1 MPDAKKAGR
10 RASAPV
16 GDWQILSRRRATVRL
31 GRATTALLSL
41 VLLSPIGLLADPSPR
56 SRWSRTPLGYGIG
69 ERGLSALD
77 VDGDGR
83 AELFAAPEG
92 ENYWYELR
100 REGLFRQSWSSFLDE
115 AELVALD
122 AVSSPSGAK
131 VAVLYSHS
139 LRIFDARSKV
149 ELLNVTTATW
159 TNTDVALGDLD
170 LDGVLDAVICDDET
184 LYLYE
189 LANGTQTALRNGFGC
204 LDVVLGQ
211 TDADPQLE
219 IVIAGNPTGGYVL
232 DGVSLVVEWGDLEGF
247 GPQIALGDLDG
258 DGRDEILASSDF
270 DTAARALDPESNSE
284 LWRREGN
291 YYPPALFVAD
301 LDPAPGSEA
310 VVHERYGSLFLLAG
324 TSGELLRAHAVE
336 TSSVSR
342 FAAADTDGDGDLELL
357 WSGGECCYS
366 YDDIWAIEG
375 GSNVLQRVSE
385 GARSMEGTIAVG
397 EFGTDPVKEVA
408 LAARF
413 NEPDQAPV
421 QLVVLDMAQG
431 RQVRRS
437 SFDSTTASG
446 NVSAMIGMQVDADAA
461 SELCVASSDALGPV
475 RCVDGQ
481 TFEEEWAGGSLGYV
495 SVLAAAELD
504 GDPAPEILAGTS
516 GPAIEAR
523 EGDSGWLKWRTPE
536 INPNLDAI
544 DRLLAI
550 DVDGDG
556 LDEVIGRLATYYYG
570 SGALALFSGAT
581 GDLLSGPWALSV
593 WALAKPT
600 LMENPPYRVYVA
612 LSDKTI
618 RGLDPQTGTPSA
630 PLATLPGIS
639 RQLAVVDLD
648 RDGTLDFV
656 VVDQVMYLHVVDGAT
671 ATVAWA
677 GPYLG
682 PTGYGWVDLSLEAGD
697 LDGNGVPDFAVAS
710 RYGLFYF
717 EGPLFEVFTDGFES
731 GNTLAWSDTQP

>member
-1 MPDAKKAGR
+1 MPDANEAGR
-10 RASAPV
+10 RASAPARDCQTLT
-16 GDWQILSRRRATVRL
+16 GRRATVRL
-31 GRATTALLSL
+31 GPATTALLILL
-41 VLLSPIGLLADPSPR
+41 VLSPIGLLADPSPR

-69 ERGLSALD
+69 GRGLSAID

-100 REGLFRQSWSSFLDE
+100 REGLFQQTWSSFLDE

-122 AVSSPSGAK
+122 AASTSSGGK

-139 LRIFDARSKV
+139 LRIFDALSKV
-149 ELLNVTTATW
+149 QLLNVTTATW

-170 LDGVLDAVICDDET
+170 LDGVLDAVVCDEET

-189 LANGTQTALRNGFGC
+189 LANGTQTAIRHGFGC
-204 LDVVLGQ
+204 SDVVIGQ

-219 IVIAGNPTGGYVL
+219 IAIAGNPSGGYVL

-247 GPQIALGDLDG
+247 GSQIALGDLDG

-291 YYPPALFVAD
+291 FYPPTLFVAD
-301 LDPAPGSEA
+301 LDETPGSEA
-310 VVHERYGSLFLLAG
+310 VVHERYGALFLLAG
-324 TSGELLRAHAVE
+324 TTGELLDAHAVE
-336 TSSVSR
+336 TGFVSR
-342 FAAADTDGDGDLELL
+342 FAAADSDGDGDLELL
-357 WSGGECCYS
+357 WSGGECCYD
-366 YDDIWAIEG
+366 YEDIWTLDG
-375 GSNVLQRVSE
+375 GSNIVQRVSE
-385 GARSMEGTIAVG
+385 GALSMAGVFAVG
-397 EFGTDPVKEVA
+397 KFGGDPENEVA
-408 LAARF
+408 IAASF
-413 NEPDQAPV
+413 NEPDQAPP
-421 QLVVLDMAQG
+421 QIVVLDMAQG

-437 SFDSTTASG
+437 SYEPTTTSG
-446 NVSAMIGMQVDADAA
+446 NVSAMIGMRVDGDAA
-461 SELCVASSDALGPV
+461 PELCLASGDDLGPV

-495 SVLAAAELD
+495 DVLAAAELD

-536 INPNLDAI
+536 IDPNRDAI

-556 LDEVIGRLATYYYG
+556 LDEVIGHLATYYYG
-570 SGALALFSGAT
+570 AGGLALFSGAT
-581 GDLLSGPWALSV
+581 GDLLSGPWDWSFRAM
-593 WALAKPT
+593 AKPT
-600 LMENPPYRVYVA
+600 LMETPPHSVYVA
-612 LSDKTI
+612 LSDSTI
-618 RGLDPQTGTPSA
+618 RGLDPQTGNTTA

-639 RQLAVVDLD
+639 RELAVVDLD

-656 VVDQVMYLHVVDGAT
+656 VVDQFMHLQVVDGAT
-671 ATVAWA
+671 AAVVWT
-677 GPYLG
+677 GPCGIL
-682 PTGYGWVDLSLEAGD
+682 
-697 LDGNGVPDFAVAS
+697 
-710 RYGLFYF
+710 
-717 EGPLFEVFTDGFES
+717 
-731 GNTLAWSDTQP
+731 

>member
-1 MPDAKKAGR
+1 MPDVKSG
-10 RASAPV
+10 
-16 GDWQILSRRRATVRL
+16 GRRATVRF
-31 GRATTALLSL
+31 GRAAAAVLSL
-41 VLLSPIGLLADPSPR
+41 LLLSPIGLSADPSPR
-56 SRWSRTPLGYGIG
+56 SRWSWTPLGYGIG

-83 AELFAAPEG
+83 AELFAAPQG

-100 REGLFRQSWSSFLDE
+100 REGLFRQSWSSFLEE
-115 AELVALD
+115 AELVAMD
-122 AVSSPSGAK
+122 AVSTPSGAK

-139 LRIFDARSKV
+139 LRIFDAISKV
-149 ELLNVTTATW
+149 QQLNVTTATW
-159 TNTDVALGDLD
+159 ANTDVALGDLD
-170 LDGVLDAVICDDET
+170 LDGVLDAVVCDNET

-189 LANGTQTALRNGFGC
+189 LANGTQTALRPGFGC
-204 LDVVLGQ
+204 SDVVLGQ

-232 DGVSLVVEWGDLEGF
+232 DGVSLVVEWGDLAGF

-258 DGRDEILASSDF
+258 DGRDEILASSDS

-291 YYPPALFVAD
+291 FYPPTLFVAD

-310 VVHERYGSLFLLAG
+310 IVHERYGNLFILTG
-324 TSGELLRAHAVE
+324 TTGEVIRTHAVQ
-336 TSSVSR
+336 TSPISR

-366 YDDIWAIEG
+366 FDDIWALEG

-385 GARSMEGTIAVG
+385 GARSMAGVFAVG
-397 EFGTDPVKEVA
+397 KFGGDQVNEIA
-408 LAARF
+408 IAAGF
-413 NEPDQAPV
+413 NEPDQAPL
-421 QLVVLDMAQG
+421 QIEVLEMAQG
-431 RQVRRS
+431 RPVRRS
-437 SFDSTTASG
+437 SFAPTTSG
-446 NVSAMIGMQVDADAA
+446 NVAAMIGMRVDADAA
-461 SELCVASSDALGPV
+461 PELCLASNDALGPV

-481 TFEEEWAGGSLGYV
+481 TFEEEWSGGSLGYV
-495 SVLAAAELD
+495 DVLAAAELD

-536 INPNLDAI
+536 IDPNLDAI

-570 SGALALFSGAT
+570 AGGLALFSGAS
-581 GDLLSGPWALSV
+581 GDLLSGPWDWSF
-593 WALAKPT
+593 WAMAKPA
-600 LMENPPYRVYVA
+600 LMENPPHRVYVA
-612 LSDKTI
+612 LSDSTI
-618 RGLDPQTGTPSA
+618 RGLDPQTGNTTA

-648 RDGTLDFV
+648 RDGALDFI
-656 VVDQVMYLHVVDGAT
+656 VVDQFMHLHVVDGAT
-671 ATVAWA
+671 ATVAWT

-682 PTGYGWVDLSLEAGD
+682 PTGYGWVELSLEAGD

-710 RYGLFYF
+710 RYGLFFF
-717 EGPLFEVFTDGFES
+717 EGPLFEVFMDGFET
-731 GNTLAWSDTQP
+731 GDTLAWSATLP